1 VSRDITS
8 QFIAIYSLEKAFN
21 LENKK
26 CHITWGIRA
35 SVTKGH
41 TGEEVSKIEQKVSRI
56 F

>member
-1 VSRDITS
+1 MSHHVGDR
-8 QFIAIYSLEKAFN
+8 
-21 LENKK
+21 
-26 CHITWGIRA
+26 IRA